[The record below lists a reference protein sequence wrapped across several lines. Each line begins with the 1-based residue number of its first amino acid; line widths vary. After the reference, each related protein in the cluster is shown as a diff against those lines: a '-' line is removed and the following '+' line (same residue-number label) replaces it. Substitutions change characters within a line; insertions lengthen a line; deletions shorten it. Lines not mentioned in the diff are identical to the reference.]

1 VGKPPQAR
9 AWTLA
14 NPVKSAVRTLAC
26 GVLTPA
32 ARTNVFTTKGLLLA
46 GSWAAITIAVVAMSG
61 FNASSTS
68 QILLASGAMVALV
81 LTRGSRRD

>member
-1 VGKPPQAR
+1 MRRAYAR
-9 AWTLA
+9 SE
-14 NPVKSAVRTLAC
+14 VH
-26 GVLTPA
+26 VLTT
-32 ARTNVFTTKGLLLA
+32 RGLLLA
-46 GSWAAITIAVVAMSG
+46 GSWAAIAVAVVAMSG